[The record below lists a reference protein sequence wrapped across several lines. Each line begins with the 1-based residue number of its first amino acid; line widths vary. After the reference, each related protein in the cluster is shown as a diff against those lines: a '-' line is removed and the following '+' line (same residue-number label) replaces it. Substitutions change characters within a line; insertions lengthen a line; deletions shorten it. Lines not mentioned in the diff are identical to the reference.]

1 MIAVGNC
8 TGLYPVDP
16 DASEQSCRLHFT
28 KTFAGEWNR
37 LMLGA
42 DRPLAYHLYCNV
54 WLEVKELSLGNREPL
69 LDLLKKADK
78 VYYNIMVG

>member
-1 MIAVGNC
+1 VGNC
-8 TGLYPVDP
+8 TGLYPADSHA
-16 DASEQSCRLHFT
+16 DEQSYGLHFT

-42 DRPLAYHLYCNV
+42 AKPLAYHLYCNV

-69 LDLLKKADK
+69 SNLLKKSDR